1 MTQPKHVA
9 QSLMT
14 LLVNPLVLDTLDKT
28 KDIEPVAQEAIGFW
42 NYDLFSRSPSSAY
55 NDYGVFKG
63 TDLDLACFLYAL
75 VGRNAVI
82 NIPRYKSA
90 TVRTERADQQLTS
103 AANRHGRLM
112 GVKAN
117 KDFWKFNI
125 SMIDENVI
133 QEDKV
138 GDWRTFSLTDYDG
151 SWYGGWDIIEFV
163 PTLNENKFI
172 TENKLWSGHKIY
184 FTNFIHPNRWTSF
197 FGHHYVISKLV
208 VDRLAEEVKHLNS
221 EMKAMKAAG
230 IEFPEGEGPA
240 EYDGYTY
247 GDAKSVKFE
256 SFQAK
261 IYIPEMGLTGEW
273 PSIEHNQAN
282 LVATYQK
289 KKRLANLKDAL
300 MFMTR
305 ATEYAHYTN
314 PDRMPHWIQN
324 VEWEDGFKESSR
336 SRTYWQ
342 RLKLFQPE
350 VGKHAVSILKRT
362 YEKSARVSADY
373 QE

>member
-1 MTQPKHVA
+1 MVLTALNRA
-9 QSLMT
+9 Q
-14 LLVNPLVLDTLDKT
+14 
-28 KDIEPVAQEAIGFW
+28 DIEETAMAAANYW
-42 NYDLFSRSPSSAY
+42 TYDLFSRKPSPAY

-82 NIPRYKSA
+82 NIPRYKAA
-90 TVRTERADQQLTS
+90 TVRTERADQKLTS
-103 AANRHGRLM
+103 TANRNGRLM

-125 SMIDENVI
+125 SIIDQNVI
-133 QEDKV
+133 KEDDV

-151 SWYGGWDIIEFV
+151 SWYDGWDRIEFV

-172 TENKLWSGHKIY
+172 TESELWSGQTIH
-184 FTNFIHPNRWTSF
+184 FSNFIHPNRWTSF

-208 VDRLAEEVKHLNS
+208 VERLSEEVKNLNAQ
-221 EMKAMKAAG
+221 MKAMKAAG
-230 IEFPEGEGPA
+230 VSFPAKGESPA
-240 EYDGYTY
+240 SYDGYTY
-247 GDAKSVKFE
+247 GDAKSVKFQ

-261 IYIPEMGLTGEW
+261 IFIPEMGLTGEW
-273 PSIEHNQAN
+273 PSYEQNQET
-282 LVATYQK
+282 LVEIYK
-289 KKRLANLKDAL
+289 KRKRLANLKDGL

-305 ATEYAHYTN
+305 ATEYAHSIN
-314 PDRMPHWIQN
+314 PDRMPHWIKN

-336 SRTYWQ
+336 SRIEWQ

-373 QE
+373 GS

>member
-1 MTQPKHVA
+1 MTQPKYVA

-14 LLVNPLVLDTLDKT
+14 LLINPMVLDALDRSKN
-28 KDIEPVAQEAIGFW
+28 IEPTAQGAIDFW
-42 NYDLFSRSPSSAY
+42 NYDLFARKPSPAY

-90 TVRTERADQQLTS
+90 TVRTERADQKLSS
-103 AANRHGRLM
+103 ASNRHGRLM

-133 QEDKV
+133 KEDDV

-151 SWYGGWDIIEFV
+151 SWYHGWDKIEFV

-172 TENKLWSGHKIY
+172 TESKLWSGHTIY

-208 VDRLAEEVKHLNS
+208 VDRLAEEIKNLNAQ
-221 EMKAMKAAG
+221 MKAMKAAG

-240 EYDGYTY
+240 AYDGYSY

-273 PSIEHNQAN
+273 PVYEQNQEK
-282 LVATYQK
+282 LVEIYQK
-289 KKRLANLKDAL
+289 RKRLANLKDAL

-305 ATEYAHYTN
+305 ATEYAHYKN
-314 PDRMPHWIQN
+314 PERMPHWIQN
-324 VEWEDGFKESSR
+324 VDWEDGFRESSR
-336 SRTYWQ
+336 SRTDWQ

-373 QE
+373 

>member
-1 MTQPKHVA
+1 MTETKYVA
-9 QSLMT
+9 RSLLT
-14 LLVNPLVLDTLDKT
+14 LLDNPLVLDTLNKS
-28 KDIEPVAQEAIGFW
+28 KPIEPVAEVAVGFW
-42 NYDLFSRSPSSAY
+42 NYDLFARKPSPAY

-117 KDFWKFNI
+117 QDFWKFNI
-125 SMIDENVI
+125 TMIDENVI
-133 QEDKV
+133 QEDTV
-138 GDWRTFSLTDYDG
+138 GDFRTFSLTDYDG
-151 SWYGGWDIIEFV
+151 DWYQGWDKIEFV

-172 TENKLWSGHKIY
+172 TESKLWSGHTIH
-184 FTNFIHPNRWTSF
+184 FSNFIHPNRWTSF

-208 VDRLAEEVKHLNS
+208 VERLAEEIRHLNAQIKLI
-221 EMKAMKAAG
+221 KASG

-240 EYDGYTY
+240 SYDDRTY
-247 GDAKSVKFE
+247 GDAKSVKFQ

-261 IYIPEMGLTGEW
+261 IFIPEMGLSGAW
-273 PSIEHNQAN
+273 PSIEHTQEN
-282 LVATYQK
+282 LVSTYNRR
-289 KKRLANLKDAL
+289 KRLSNFKDAL

-305 ATEYAHYTN
+305 ATEYAHSIN
-314 PDRMPHWIQN
+314 PDRMPHWIKN
-324 VEWEDGFKESSR
+324 VEWEDGFKVSSR
-336 SRTYWQ
+336 SRTEWQ

-373 QE
+373 